1 MKDAEEER
9 IEADYKAAKAKCD
22 AMKDNAKDVCEKE
35 AKAKEKVAKAE
46 LDAKTDP
53 SQRNQRKVAETQ
65 GRSEH
70 EVAKAKCDDMK
81 GDEKNACEKQA
92 KAKHDQAKAD
102 IKKQYAARGDKSRQ
116 PLRAP
121 PRAAPR
127 AAPAAR
133 RSSESMAR
141 GLWKGAI
148 SFGLVN
154 VPVELFS
161 AEKKSAEIDLTML
174 DKRDL
179 APVGYKRYNK
189 STGEDVPWAEIVK
202 GYEYDDDKYVVLSDE
217 DFRRANVE
225 ASKTVD
231 IQAFVDLRDIPPI
244 YFQTPYYLAPGKRGE
259 KAYALLRDAMQ
270 KAGKAGIATV
280 VIRTRQYLAAV
291 MPQDD
296 VLSWIRCATQTR
308 SRASRSSA
316 CRTARC
322 SRRSAPRKSRWR
334 YA

>member
-1 MKDAEEER
+1 
-9 IEADYKAAKAKCD
+9 
-22 AMKDNAKDVCEKE
+22 
-35 AKAKEKVAKAE
+35 
-46 LDAKTDP
+46 
-53 SQRNQRKVAETQ
+53 
-65 GRSEH
+65 
-70 EVAKAKCDDMK
+70 
-81 GDEKNACEKQA
+81 
-92 KAKHDQAKAD
+92 
-102 IKKQYAARGDKSRQ
+102 
-116 PLRAP
+116 
-121 PRAAPR
+121 
-127 AAPAAR
+127 
-133 RSSESMAR
+133 MAR

-161 AEKKSAEIDLTML
+161 AEKRSSELDLTML

-231 IQAFVDLRDIPPI
+231 IQAFVDVKDIPPL
-244 YFQTPYYLAPGKRGE
+244 YFETPYYLAPGKRGE
-259 KAYALLRDAMQ
+259 KAYALLRDAMK

-291 MPQDD
+291 LPQDD
-296 VLSWIRCATQTR
+296 VLLMDTL
-308 SRASRSSA
+308 
-316 CRTARC
+316 
-322 SRRSAPRKSRWR
+322 R
-334 YA
+334 YADEIKAADELGVPSGALRHKASAREIDMALRLIDDMSEKWEPEKFKDTYRDDLMARIQEKIKEGQTEEITRPKKGEKEPVRADVIDLMALLKKSVAQKQEKPRRRPARKAQRRAA